1 MESHV
6 PIAVPDLGVP
16 DFHAVLMVFWLGR
29 ACPANQLRQPIH
41 LSGEKVPLW
50 RSPGPVTER
59 LMIDDLDQSSRLAV
73 HRKRYGRFLRPDV
86 GCHGGRV
93 HFAPPFWPSSNP
105 TANAASRCLQCFP
118 LRERT
123 LM

>member
-6 PIAVPDLGVP
+6 PIPVPDLGVP
-16 DFHAVLMVFWLGR
+16 DLQALFMVFGR
-29 ACPANQLRQPIH
+29 ARLGPSDELSKSLHLAGEEVTGLRT
-41 LSGEKVPLW
+41 
-50 RSPGPVTER
+50 PGPIAQGFVVHNLREG
-59 LMIDDLDQSSRLAV
+59 LGLAV
-73 HRKRYGRFLRPDV
+73 QGGRVQRPDV